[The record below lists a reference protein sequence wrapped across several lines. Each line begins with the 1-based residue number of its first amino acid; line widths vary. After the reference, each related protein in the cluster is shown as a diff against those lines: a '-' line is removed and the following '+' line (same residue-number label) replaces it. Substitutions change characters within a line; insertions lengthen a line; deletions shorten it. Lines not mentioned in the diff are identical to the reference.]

1 LPHFDKE
8 IKDSKLTNGVYYGW
22 GYLPS
27 EREILGC
34 VVNIG
39 KSPTFVDEVKDI
51 SILNNSESDSPEV
64 ITKSFVLYPGK

>member
-27 EREILGC
+27 EGEVLGC

-39 KSPTFVDEVKDI
+39 KSPTFVDEVT
-51 SILNNSESDSPEV
+51 ILNISGSDSPQV
-64 ITKSFVLYPGK
+64 ITISFVLYAGK

>member
-51 SILNNSESDSPEV
+51 FISNSSGSDSPQV
-64 ITKSFVLYPGK
+64 ITIFFVLYAGK